1 MRQSVTVAGGVSVS
15 RISHPGHC
23 QAYRLMLLHTAS
35 TDIRQLTELPSG
47 SSLHDAR

>member
-1 MRQSVTVAGGVSVS
+1 
-15 RISHPGHC
+15 
-23 QAYRLMLLHTAS
+23 MLLHTAS